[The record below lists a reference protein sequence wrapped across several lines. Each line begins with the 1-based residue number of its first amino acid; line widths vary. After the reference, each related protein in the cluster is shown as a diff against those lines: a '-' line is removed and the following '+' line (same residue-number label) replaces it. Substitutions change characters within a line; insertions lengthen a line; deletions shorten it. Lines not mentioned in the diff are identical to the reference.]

1 MDNLTKRNILRKTI
15 VLCWSALIVC
25 LVIKLLG
32 GNYFEVF
39 AKNET
44 IINICNWID
53 GNIFKKIIRFIFL
66 NMTFILYCSS
76 IIGKKMNWK
85 QILIS
90 VASLVLVEVI
100 KYSSGSLGFIADCL
114 VLTLIPL
121 IFSKMKIIRTIIGF
135 LLMNAFQIISLI
147 TRNISFGVLDE
158 TILVEILL
166 QVDYYIMLILY
177 YLYSIKLKGE
187 KK

>member
-1 MDNLTKRNILRKTI
+1 M
-15 VLCWSALIVC
+15 
-25 LVIKLLG
+25 
-32 GNYFEVF
+32 
-39 AKNET
+39 
-44 IINICNWID
+44 
-53 GNIFKKIIRFIFL
+53 
-66 NMTFILYCSS
+66 
-76 IIGKKMNWK
+76 GKKMNWK

-90 VASLVLVEVI
+90 VSSLVLVEVI